1 MHALLFIDTSTQE
14 TCCISELLK
23 GRQLRGDQKGMLL
36 EKVPFLVA
44 ALKSIVPQRNGA
56 CVTLKDSTG
65 KSDLHQYNINDL

>member
-1 MHALLFIDTSTQE
+1 MYACYVIIDISTQE

-23 GRQLRGDQKGMLL
+23 GRQLRRDQKGLLL

-44 ALKSIVPQRNGA
+44 ALKSVVPQGNGA

-65 KSDLHQYNINDL
+65 KSVEAGM